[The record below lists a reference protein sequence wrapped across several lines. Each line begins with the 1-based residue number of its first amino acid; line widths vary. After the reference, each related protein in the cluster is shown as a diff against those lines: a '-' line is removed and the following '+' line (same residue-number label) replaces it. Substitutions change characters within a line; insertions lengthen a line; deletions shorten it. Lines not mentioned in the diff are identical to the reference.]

1 MNPMSTMMPTNCFL
15 VSKFSKALLNMVIE
29 SNSEEKILNSAMSGD
44 SKIGGGDWMLEWLLF
59 IIEVLAFSYYLILY
73 LATGLLGEYSSSKS
87 T

>member
-1 MNPMSTMMPTNCFL
+1 MKPMSTMIPTNCFL

-29 SNSEEKILNSAMSGD
+29 SNSEAKILNSAMSGD
-44 SKIGGGDWMLEWLLF
+44 SWTGGAWMLELLLL
-59 IIEVLAFSYYLILY
+59 IIEVLALSYYLILY